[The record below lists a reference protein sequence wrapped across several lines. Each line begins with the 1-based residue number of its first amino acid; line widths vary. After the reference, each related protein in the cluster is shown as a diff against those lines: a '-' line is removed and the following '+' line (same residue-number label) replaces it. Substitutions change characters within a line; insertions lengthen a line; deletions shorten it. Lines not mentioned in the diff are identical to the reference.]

1 MQTRGAIQQT
11 RQNSS
16 TSKKYISEIKKKMN
30 KKNRGSGLTGTKQF
44 LKIWHQFGPI
54 GLWIPDHK
62 VLLMKNFILWNIS

>member
-16 TSKKYISEIKKKMN
+16 TSKKYISEIKKMN